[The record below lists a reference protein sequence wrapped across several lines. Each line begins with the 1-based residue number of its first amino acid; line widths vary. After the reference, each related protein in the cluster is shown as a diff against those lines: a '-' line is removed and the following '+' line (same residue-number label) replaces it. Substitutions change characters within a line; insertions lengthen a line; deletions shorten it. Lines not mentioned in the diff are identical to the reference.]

1 VSPRLTDALTRLD
14 PRVLLGGML
23 FIVGMVAGEG
33 WLLVLSKPYAEY
45 QQLIMTSESLSAS
58 LNKLPRKDSDLAQ
71 LAEELR
77 QVSQQLSGQMPAA
90 APDDQ
95 LTSEVM
101 ASLDRSAAA
110 NEIALT
116 RVRPGARRQVLEF
129 EEVSFDVSAQGKYLR
144 LCQWLLDFER
154 TLGRNATV
162 SEFTMKSADDGRQVA
177 LTLKAV
183 LYLPLR
189 APGAAQPGAAQ

>member
-14 PRVLLGGML
+14 SRVLLGGLL

-45 QQLIMTSESLSAS
+45 RQLIMTSESLAAT
-58 LNKLPRKDSDLAQ
+58 LTKLPRKDSDLTK

-77 QVSQQLSGQMPAA
+77 QVSEQLSGQIPAP

-110 NEIALT
+110 SGITLT
-116 RVRPGARRQVLEF
+116 RVRPGARRQVLGF
-129 EEVSFDVSAQGKYLR
+129 EEVSFEVSAQGKYLR
-144 LCQWLLDFER
+144 LCQWLLDYES

-162 SEFTMKSADDGRQVA
+162 SEFTMKSTDEGRLVA
-177 LTLKAV
+177 LNLKAV
-183 LYLPLR
+183 LYLPLQ
-189 APGAAQPGAAQ
+189 AQGAAQ

>member
-1 VSPRLTDALTRLD
+1 MNPRLTAALTRVD
-14 PRVLLGGML
+14 SRVLLGVML
-23 FIVGMVAGEG
+23 FIVGLLAGEG

-45 QQLIMTSESLSAS
+45 QTLVAASESLSAS
-58 LNKLPRKDSDLAQ
+58 LTRLPRKESDLAK

-77 QVSQQLSGQMPAA
+77 QVSEQLTGQMPAPT
-90 APDDQ
+90 PDEQ
-95 LTSEVM
+95 MASEVM

-110 NEIALT
+110 NGITLT
-116 RVRPGARRQVLEF
+116 GIRPGVRRQVLEF

-162 SEFTMKSADDGRQVA
+162 SEFTMKAADEGRLVA
-177 LTLKAV
+177 LNLKAV
-183 LYLPLR
+183 LYRPLR
-189 APGAAQPGAAQ
+189 AQGAAK